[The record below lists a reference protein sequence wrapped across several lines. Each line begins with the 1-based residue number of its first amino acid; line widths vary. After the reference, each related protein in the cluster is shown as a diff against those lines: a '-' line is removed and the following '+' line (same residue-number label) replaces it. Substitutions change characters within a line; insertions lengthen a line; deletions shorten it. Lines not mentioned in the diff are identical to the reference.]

1 MCYYFLHKVGYFHY
15 SFEDY
20 NGPGPRISHLDPD
33 ATQTI
38 ELTPTHPRLKVTVKS
53 KDTKEPLAG
62 VKVTLRERGESTALE
77 QKQTDSKGL
86 VVFLGLDSSS
96 VYVVSFNK
104 EG

>member
-1 MCYYFLHKVGYFHY
+1 MTHKVGYFHY

-20 NGPGPRISHLDPD
+20 NGPGPRITHLEPN

-62 VKVTLRERGESTALE
+62 VNVTLRERGKSTVLG
-77 QKQTDSKGL
+77 QKQTDSKGFAI
-86 VVFLGLDSSS
+86 FLGLDSSL